1 MMTRA
6 IVSNLPMDQLE
17 ATRAVFKTFAKLQG
31 KTLRIRFRGP
41 RYDAQ
46 RLYCLKRNARA
57 FSVYFE

>member
-1 MMTRA
+1 MVRA
-6 IVSNLPMDQLE
+6 IVSNLPISELE
-17 ATRAVFKTFAKLQG
+17 TARPVYAGLAKLQG

-57 FSVYFE
+57 FSVYFD